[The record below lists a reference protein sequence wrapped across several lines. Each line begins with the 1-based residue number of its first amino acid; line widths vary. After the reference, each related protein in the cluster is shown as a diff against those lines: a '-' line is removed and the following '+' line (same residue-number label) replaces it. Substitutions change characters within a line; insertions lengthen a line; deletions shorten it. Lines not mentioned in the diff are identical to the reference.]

1 MSESSQCA
9 VCFDTFN
16 KSTRAKTSCP
26 GCEISICRTC
36 LQTYVLNDI
45 RDAPPCVNTECT
57 HGWDRDFLDSEFTR
71 TFRLQTYKEHRETV
85 LRDRERSRL
94 PETQDDAAAYRQ
106 AKQIVE
112 TEAKQSAELLTRIA
126 DLERELY
133 EVQNRSF
140 QARGVVDSIGRT
152 RMRDRANAA
161 NAANAA
167 KAKAEAEPKRQ
178 FIRAC
183 PASDC
188 KGFLS
193 TAWKCGLCEKWTCH
207 HCQELIGPTKDTE
220 HTCDSDKVASARLIE
235 QESRPCPKCGARICK
250 IDGCNQM
257 WCTVCNTGF
266 DWRTG
271 TLAKGPIHN
280 PHFFQWMQ
288 RNGNPGAGAAG
299 GAGADGAGNGGAGN
313 GAAPVNILVNCDQ
326 ELDRRVTDRLN
337 PYRHLG
343 HGYRLTRNTISD
355 SEPHTSDIKYLS
367 EAWRMMREYG
377 DPMYGPQATLRETQ
391 EQFRR
396 LRVRYLTGEL
406 NDIEWS
412 TVLQRVEKDELHAEA
427 VQQVRDL
434 YANAA
439 RDLIRG
445 VVQQN
450 GADIPGITD
459 QVKQLVFY
467 VNESFANIA
476 KRFGRK
482 VHELEIR
489 QRL

>member
-1 MSESSQCA
+1 MYKYIKMSESDTCA

-16 KSTRAKTSCP
+16 KSTRAKTTCP
-26 GCEISICRTC
+26 GCTVSICRTC
-36 LQTYVLNDI
+36 LQTYVLGDI
-45 RDAPPCVNTECT
+45 RDAPPCVNPECH
-57 HGWDRDFLDSEFTR
+57 HGWDRDFLDGEFTR

-94 PETQDDAAAYRQ
+94 PETQEDTAAYRQ
-106 AKQIVE
+106 AKQMYDSE
-112 TEAKQSAELLTRIA
+112 GKRAAELQTQIA
-126 DLERELY
+126 ALERQLFEI
-133 EVQNRSF
+133 QNNIY
-140 QARGVVDSIGRT
+140 QTRGTVESLGRT
-152 RMRDRANAA
+152 RARAT
-161 NAANAA
+161 A
-167 KAKAEAEPKRQ
+167 KSDAEPKRQ

-183 PASDC
+183 PATDC

-207 HCQELIGPTKDTE
+207 DCHELIGTTKDAE
-220 HTCDSDKVASARLIE
+220 HTCDPDKVASARLIE

-257 WCTVCNTGF
+257 WCTACNTGF

-280 PHFFQWMQ
+280 PHFFQWLQ
-288 RNGNPGAGAAG
+288 RNGGAAAQG
-299 GAGADGAGNGGAGN
+299 GAGGPPPPANM
-313 GAAPVNILVNCDQ
+313 IVNCDQ
-326 ELDRRVTDRLN
+326 ELDRRVTDHLN
-337 PYRHLG
+337 PYRNLG
-343 HGYRLTRNTISD
+343 YAYRMTRSSQD
-355 SEPHTSDIKYLS
+355 SESLPSETRYLA

-377 DPMYGPQATLRETQ
+377 DPAYGPQATLLETQ

-396 LRVRYLTGEL
+396 LRVRYLAGEL
-406 NDIEWS
+406 SEEDWS
-412 TVLQRVEKDELHAEA
+412 TALQRIEKDELHAEA

-445 VVQQN
+445 VVQD
-450 GADIPGITD
+450 GADRTAIAE
-459 QVKQLVFY
+459 QVKQLVVY

-482 VHELEIR
+482 QHVLEIR
-489 QRL
+489 SRI

>member
-1 MSESSQCA
+1 MSESESCA

-26 GCEISICRTC
+26 GCTVSICRTC
-36 LQTYVLNDI
+36 LQTYVVGDI
-45 RDAPPCVNTECT
+45 RDSPPCVNTECSLG
-57 HGWDRDFLDSEFTR
+57 GWDRDFLDSQFTR
-71 TFRLQTYKEHRETV
+71 TFRLQTFKVHRETV

-106 AKQIVE
+106 AKLIVE
-112 TEAKQSAELLTRIA
+112 TETKQSASLLSQIA

-133 EVQNRSF
+133 AVQNRSF
-140 QARGVVDSIGRT
+140 QARGVVDSIGRS
-152 RMRDRANAA
+152 RMRDRTHAT
-161 NAANAA
+161 
-167 KAKAEAEPKRQ
+167 KAEAAEPKRQ

-183 PASDC
+183 PAPDC

-193 TAWKCGLCEKWTCH
+193 TAWKCGLCEKWTCNE
-207 HCQELIGPTKDTE
+207 CQDLIGTSKDSE
-220 HTCDSDKVASARLIE
+220 HTCDPDKVASARLIE

-257 WCTVCNTGF
+257 WCTACNTGF

-288 RNGNPGAGAAG
+288 RNPQGAGAAGAAGAAG
-299 GAGADGAGNGGAGN
+299 GAGGN
-313 GAAPVNILVNCDQ
+313 PVNMIVNCDQ
-326 ELDRRVTDRLN
+326 DLDRRVTDSLN
-337 PYRHLG
+337 PYRHY
-343 HGYRLTRNTISD
+343 GYGAHRTRSHD
-355 SEPHTSDIKYLS
+355 PEPPTSDTKYLA

-377 DPMYGPQATLRETQ
+377 DPAYGPQGVLRETQ
-391 EQFRR
+391 EQYRR
-396 LRVRYLTGEL
+396 LRVRYLTGEMS
-406 NDIEWS
+406 DDEWS
-412 TVLQRVEKDELHAEA
+412 TALQRIEKDELHAEA
-427 VQQVRDL
+427 IQQVRDL
-434 YANAA
+434 YSNAA

-445 VVQQN
+445 VLTPN
-450 GADIPGITD
+450 SERSAITD
-459 QVKQLVFY
+459 QVKQLVDY

-482 VHELEIR
+482 SHVLEIR
-489 QRL
+489 LRN